1 MSTPISP
8 LLCLVYKIKQYLN
21 RCIETYKSN
30 LRNLNNKIVT
40 SDEFIAYLRSQ
51 GIRIGD
57 NVFFQSPQTA
67 CVDVTRPLLVEIGD
81 NCIILENFLLLTHD
95 NITKVF
101 GNIYHEFLPSSG
113 SVTIG
118 NNVYFTRNCAV
129 LKGVTIGDNCII
141 GFGSVVTKDIPAN
154 SVAVG
159 APAKVICTIEEYY
172 EKRKKQSYEE
182 AMQYA
187 RIIYKK
193 TGKRPTVEQ
202 MYEEFPLWMEGNE
215 DDHRLKFS
223 VAQQT
228 AGYHDI
234 WKKEHKAPF
243 KSFDEFVDKA
253 LEEL

>member
-1 MSTPISP
+1 MMRIKRLISR
-8 LLCLVYKIKQYLN
+8 LF
-21 RCIETYKSN
+21 SG
-30 LRNLNNKIVT
+30 NKHTVT
-40 SDEFIAYLRSQ
+40 SDEYIAYLRSQ
-51 GIRIGD
+51 GVQIGG
-57 NVFFQSPQTA
+57 NVFFQSPQTT

-81 NCIILENFLLLTHD
+81 NCTILENFLLLTHD

-113 SVTIG
+113 PVSIG
-118 NNVYFTRNCAV
+118 NNVYFTRNCTV

-141 GFGSVVTKDIPAN
+141 GFGSIVTKDIPAN

-159 APAKVICTIEEYY
+159 APARVICTIEEYY
-172 EKRKKQSYEE
+172 KKRQKQSYEE

-187 RIIYKK
+187 RVIYKK

-202 MYEEFPLWMEGNE
+202 MYEEFPLWMEGDE

-223 VAQQT
+223 VAKQT
-228 AGYHDI
+228 AGYYDI

-253 LEEL
+253 LENLL